1 IKKRPLSHK
10 GALSYYLIE
19 FSVLLVME
27 KCWQAQQSVQ
37 NCEPSNFLTTPTTT
51 PKTTRYKKSVVG
63 TNLLRLSKFGGPS
76 QT

>member
-1 IKKRPLSHK
+1 LSHK
-10 GALSYYLIE
+10 GALFYYLIE

-37 NCEPSNFLTTPTTT
+37 NCELSDFLTTPTTT
-51 PKTTRYKKSVVG
+51 PKITRYKKSVAG
-63 TNLLRLSKFGGPS
+63 TNLLRLLEYGGPS